1 MKGPRKETGSD
12 TKLRSYQKATLF
24 LFYPFLLS
32 FMSDVIGSF
41 GEGYDY
47 ALSFGFDR
55 WLLLFLREKE
65 LLGSEPLSIF
75 FGCFL
80 SFLLLLA
87 SIFLSLKAA
96 RGKKYPI
103 VVVFVYF
110 AMNLLLVSFGVLSF
124 FPFPMGLTTYIL
136 SLVIHAIFLSLC
148 SLLWFK
154 YDRLNSILKEEAQE
168 KSK

>member
-1 MKGPRKETGSD
+1 MKEKEKEKD
-12 TKLRSYQKATLF
+12 NDAKLRSYQKATLF

-55 WLLLFLREKE
+55 WLLLFLREE
-65 LLGSEPLSIF
+65 MLLGSEPFSIF
-75 FGCFL
+75 LGCFL
-80 SFLLLLA
+80 SFLFLLA

-103 VVVFVYF
+103 VVVFVFF
-110 AMNLLLVSFGVLSF
+110 AMNLLFVSLGILPS
-124 FPFPMGLTTYIL
+124 FPFSMKLPTYLL
-136 SLVIHAIFLSLC
+136 SLAIHAIFLSLC

-154 YDRLNSILKEEAQE
+154 YDRLSSILKEEAQE

>member
-1 MKGPRKETGSD
+1 MKGMRKEKD
-12 TKLRSYQKATLF
+12 TDAKLRSYQKATLF

-55 WLLLFLREKE
+55 WLLLFFREKS

-75 FGCFL
+75 LGCFL
-80 SFLLLLA
+80 SFLFLLV
-87 SIFLSLKAA
+87 SIYLSLKAA

-110 AMNLLLVSFGVLSF
+110 AMNLLLVSLGMLSS
-124 FPFPMGLTTYIL
+124 FPFPMGLPTYIL
-136 SLVIHAIFLSLC
+136 SFVLHAIFLSLC
-148 SLLWFK
+148 SLLWLK
-154 YDRLNSILKEEAQE
+154 YDRLSSILKEEAQE